1 MFLLVDKNKTQYY
14 FNNLFPL
21 KGAIQLDSKV
31 YGLQEPDLIFS
42 FFLFFN
48 MFVFWEKE
56 EGREI

>member
-14 FNNLFPL
+14 FNNLLPL

-42 FFLFFN
+42 FLFFN